1 LPQCYQIQTKLKADM
16 QPTVLVAATTWWPL
30 SAQLAISLVRHGC
43 VVEALCPPG
52 HPLRYVS
59 GVSRYYRYRRV
70 ASLNALRR
78 AIVAA
83 HPEIVIPCD
92 DSVVWQLHQ
101 LYREEPELRAL
112 IARSLGSAEHFE
124 VTASRQQLQQVARA
138 LHIRVPRTERAK
150 THDDL
155 RQWFEHPEDAVV
167 MKQDG
172 TWGGNGVQVL
182 RSFTEAAVQ
191 LTTMLR
197 PVPLSIAWKRAVINH
212 DPSALWSYRNLKE
225 PVVTLQQFIH
235 GRPATLMMACWQGT
249 VLATVT
255 AEVLWSQGAT
265 GAAVV
270 VRLIDQPEMAQAACR
285 LAKKLE
291 LSGFHGLDF
300 MLEAET
306 GAAYL
311 IELNP
316 RSTQLGHLPMAG
328 GCDLAGVLSQKL
340 GASSP
345 PAAEQRRGLREGETI
360 AFFPKA
366 LLWNPKSRYLREGYH
381 DAPWEEPALLQELLK
396 ESWPNRQWP
405 ARLYH
410 WLRPPR
416 VGRAEGY
423 EETNPA
429 QSPLINRQPDQSST
443 N

>member
-1 LPQCYQIQTKLKADM
+1 M
-16 QPTVLVAATTWWPL
+16 QPTTLVAATTWWPL
-30 SAQLAISLVRHGC
+30 SAQLAISLIRHGC

-59 GVSRYYRYRRV
+59 GVSRYHLYRRV
-70 ASLNALRR
+70 GSVNALRR
-78 AIVAA
+78 AIIAA
-83 HPEIVIPCD
+83 RPEIVIPCD

-112 IARSLGSAEHFE
+112 IERSLGSAAHFE
-124 VTASRQQLQQVARA
+124 TTASRLKLQQVARE
-138 LHIRVPRTERAK
+138 LHIRVPRTEQAK

-155 RQWFEHPEDAVV
+155 RGWFERAGDVVV

-172 TWGGNGVQVL
+172 TWGGNGVQII
-182 RSFTEAAVQ
+182 RSLTDAEVQ
-191 LTTMLR
+191 LTRMLL
-197 PVPLSIAWKRAVINH
+197 PAPLSLACKRAIINH
-212 DPSALWSYRNLKE
+212 DPSALWSYRNRKK
-225 PVVTLQQFIH
+225 PVVTLQEFIR

-255 AEVLWSQGAT
+255 GEVLWSQGAT

-270 VRLIDQPEMAQAACR
+270 VRLIDQPEMEQAACR
-285 LAKKLE
+285 LAKELE

-316 RSTQLGHLPMAG
+316 RSTQLGHMPMAG
-328 GCDLAGVLSQKL
+328 RGDLAGILCQKL

-345 PAAEQRRGLREGETI
+345 TTAEQRPGLREGETI
-360 AFFPKA
+360 AFFPKT
-366 LLWNPKSRYLREGYH
+366 LFWNPKSRYLREGFH

-416 VGRAEGY
+416 EDGPEGY
-423 EETNPA
+423 EETTVDQA
-429 QSPLINRQPDQSST
+429 IARQ
-443 N
+443 

>member
-1 LPQCYQIQTKLKADM
+1 
-16 QPTVLVAATTWWPL
+16 
-30 SAQLAISLVRHGC
+30 
-43 VVEALCPPG
+43 
-52 HPLRYVS
+52 
-59 GVSRYYRYRRV
+59 
-70 ASLNALRR
+70 
-78 AIVAA
+78 
-83 HPEIVIPCD
+83 
-92 DSVVWQLHQ
+92 
-101 LYREEPELRAL
+101 
-112 IARSLGSAEHFE
+112 
-124 VTASRQQLQQVARA
+124 
-138 LHIRVPRTERAK
+138 
-150 THDDL
+150 
-155 RQWFEHPEDAVV
+155 V

-172 TWGGNGVQVL
+172 TWGGNGVQVA
-182 RSFTEAAVQ
+182 RSLKEAEVQ
-191 LTTMLR
+191 LTHMFR
-197 PVPLSIAWKRAVINH
+197 PVSLSLACKRAFINH
-212 DPSALWSYRNLKE
+212 DPSALWSYRNRKE
-225 PVVTLQQFIH
+225 PVVTLQEFIP

-270 VRLIDQPEMAQAACR
+270 VRLIDHSEMAQAACR

-328 GCDLAGVLSQKL
+328 RGDLAGVLCQKL

-345 PAAEQRRGLREGETI
+345 TAAERRAGLREGETI

-366 LLWNPKSRYLREGYH
+366 LFWNPKSRYLREGYH

-416 VGRAEGY
+416 EGKAEGY
-423 EETNPA
+423 EETT
-429 QSPLINRQPDQSST
+429 PDQSPRS
-443 N
+443 NR

>member
-1 LPQCYQIQTKLKADM
+1 M
-16 QPTVLVAATTWWPL
+16 QRTVLIAATTWWPL

-59 GVSRYYRYRRV
+59 GVRRYHLYRRV
-70 ASLNALRR
+70 GSLDALRR
-78 AIVAA
+78 AMVAA
-83 HPEIVIPCD
+83 RPEIVIPCD

-101 LYREEPELRAL
+101 LYREQPELRAL
-112 IARSLGSAEHFE
+112 IERSLGSAAHFE
-124 VTASRQQLQQVARA
+124 AAASREQLQQVARA

-155 RQWFEHPEDAVV
+155 RPWFEQAEATVV

-172 TWGGNGVQVL
+172 TWGGNGVHVV
-182 RSFTEAAVQ
+182 RSMKEAEVQ
-191 LTTMLR
+191 LAQMLR
-197 PVPLSIAWKRAVINH
+197 PVPLSIACKRAFINH
-212 DPSALWSYRNLKE
+212 DPNALWSYRNRKE
-225 PVVTLQQFIH
+225 PVVTLQQFIR

-270 VRLIDQPEMAQAACR
+270 VRLIDNPEIAQAACR
-285 LAKKLE
+285 LAKELE

-328 GCDLAGVLSQKL
+328 RGDLAGALSQKL
-340 GASSP
+340 DAASP
-345 PAAEQRRGLREGETI
+345 TAAEQRAGLSEGETV

-366 LLWNPKSRYLREGYH
+366 LFWNPKNRYLREGYH

-416 VGRAEGY
+416 EGQAEGY
-423 EETNPA
+423 EEKTPDH
-429 QSPLINRQPDQSST
+429 SPPISR
-443 N
+443 

>member
-1 LPQCYQIQTKLKADM
+1 M
-16 QPTVLVAATTWWPL
+16 RPTVLVAATTWWPL
-30 SAQLAISLVRHGC
+30 SAQLAITLARHGC

-59 GVSRYYRYRRV
+59 GVRRCHRYRRV

-83 HPEIVIPCD
+83 RPEIVIPCD

-101 LYREEPELRAL
+101 LYREAPELRAL
-112 IARSLGSAEHFE
+112 IERSIGSAEHFE
-124 VTASRQQLQQVARA
+124 VAASRQKLLQVART

-155 RQWFEHPEDAVV
+155 RQWFEHPEDTVG

-172 TWGGNGVQVL
+172 TWGGNGVHVL
-182 RSFTEAAVQ
+182 RSPSEAAVQ
-191 LTTMLR
+191 LTSMLQ
-197 PVPLSIAWKRAVINH
+197 PVPLSIACKRAIINH
-212 DPSALWSYRNLKE
+212 DPSALWSYKNLNE
-225 PVVTLQQFIH
+225 PVVTLQEFIQ

-291 LSGFHGLDF
+291 LSGMHGLDF
-300 MLEAET
+300 MLEADT

-311 IELNP
+311 IEMNP
-316 RSTQLGHLPMAG
+316 RCTQLGHLPMAG

-345 PAAEQRRGLREGETI
+345 PAAEQRSGLREGETI
-360 AFFPKA
+360 AFFPKTFF
-366 LLWNPKSRYLREGYH
+366 WDPKSRYLREGYH
-381 DAPWEEPALLQELLK
+381 DVPWEEPALLKELLK
-396 ESWPNRQWP
+396 ESWPNRQGP

-410 WLRPPR
+410 WLRPPKESR
-416 VGRAEGY
+416 PEGY
-423 EETNPA
+423 EEST
-429 QSPLINRQPDQSST
+429 PD
-443 N
+443 